1 MTATERLAWLKERQ
15 TGLGS
20 SDAPNLVGVGYR
32 TALDVYRE
40 KTDPVSDTPPAGNL
54 RRGLEL
60 EPLVA
65 QMYHEVMGVAA
76 VPPTPGGE
84 RLLVRH
90 PERPWQLCSP
100 DAYRSDDGTPVQ
112 FKTTAGFSDDWGP
125 TGSDQ
130 VPAYIRVERQHEMG
144 VLGVGQ
150 MDLIALDVI
159 AWEPRIYRLMF
170 DAEMFHWLTEA
181 EAEFWTRVDR
191 RMPVDSD
198 WESRFANYT
207 RKLLDDGTPD
217 LGDEVAALVER
228 RKELLGIS
236 DEAQAEADR
245 IKAEIEKAMGDHA
258 KATAGGWKLKRTLIP
273 ASTYTVNRKPSVR
286 LDIRAIRERVKAC

>member
-32 TALDVYRE
+32 TALDVYRD

-60 EPLVA
+60 EPLIA
-65 QMYHEVMGVAA
+65 PMYEELMGVRIDWPAGPR
-76 VPPTPGGE
+76 VI
-84 RLLVRH
+84 VRH
-90 PERPWQLCSP
+90 PDRPWQLCSP
-100 DAYRSDDGTPVQ
+100 DSYRHDDGTPVQ

-144 VLGVGQ
+144 VLGVDK

-245 IKAEIEKAMGDHA
+245 LKKEIEAAMGENA
-258 KATAGGWKLKRTLIP
+258 KATAGGWKLKRTVIA
-273 ASTYTVNRKPSVR
+273 ASEYTVNRKAFVR
-286 LDIRAIRERVKAC
+286 LDVRAARERVKA